1 MHSAEAQGKGD
12 ISILPGRGHFYF
24 ALTKMLE
31 QLIEETRNLYDGFA
45 FLVGDVCEDPAKE
58 LLRSRSL

>member
-24 ALTKMLE
+24 ALTEVTLE
-31 QLIEETRNLYDGFA
+31 GAGDAKRN
-45 FLVGDVCEDPAKE
+45 
-58 LLRSRSL
+58 

>member
-24 ALTKMLE
+24 ALTK
-31 QLIEETRNLYDGFA
+31 
-45 FLVGDVCEDPAKE
+45 AKTY
-58 LLRSRSL
+58 LTNQPNHARLHD

>member
-24 ALTKMLE
+24 ALTALLLQEFPQNLGAEML
-31 QLIEETRNLYDGFA
+31 NG
-45 FLVGDVCEDPAKE
+45 
-58 LLRSRSL
+58 